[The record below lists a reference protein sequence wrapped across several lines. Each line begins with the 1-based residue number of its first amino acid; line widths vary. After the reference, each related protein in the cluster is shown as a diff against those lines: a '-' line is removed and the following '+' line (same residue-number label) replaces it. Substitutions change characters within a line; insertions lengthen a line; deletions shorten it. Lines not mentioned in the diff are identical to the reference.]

1 MDIFMIKIMH
11 YTELKIV
18 TESVAIFNWLLAVRV
33 LLRATPAATQGNRFK
48 VISERPLIHTLKC

>member
-1 MDIFMIKIMH
+1 MIKITLIMH

-33 LLRATPAATQGNRFK
+33 LLRTTPAAIQGKRFK
-48 VISERPLIHTLKC
+48 VISERPVIHTLKC